1 MKSETSKQVIFQ
13 DIISQRKAEMNFKI
27 QNDIDKNDQEASWI
41 FCYNKVLIFIKPVFY
56 KLLRG
61 VTSVGN
67 VLTGIRT
74 FLPDIRRHH
83 CSVL

>member
-1 MKSETSKQVIFQ
+1 MKSDTSNQIIYQ
-13 DIISQRKAEMNFKI
+13 DIISKRKAETNFKI
-27 QNDIDKNDQEASWI
+27 QDDFDKNDQEASWI
-41 FCYNKVLIFIKPVFY
+41 FCYNKILFFIKPVFY

-74 FLPDIRRHH
+74 FLPDIVRHR
-83 CSVL
+83 SF